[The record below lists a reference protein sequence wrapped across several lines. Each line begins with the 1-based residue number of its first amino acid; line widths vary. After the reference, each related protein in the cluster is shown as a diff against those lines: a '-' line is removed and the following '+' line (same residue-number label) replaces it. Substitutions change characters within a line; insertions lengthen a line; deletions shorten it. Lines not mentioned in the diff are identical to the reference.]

1 MISEDDKEWF
11 ETIEKGD
18 DEMPHAMLDMME
30 EVLIEM
36 EGITEFA
43 REERIKYADES
54 LLQQLEWHQNQ
65 IQLLADEVREKMEN
79 DGTEPL
85 TNRRWGR

>member
-11 ETIEKGD
+11 ENIEEED
-18 DEMPHAMLDMME
+18 DEMPQAMLAMME
-30 EVLIEM
+30 GVLIEM

-43 REERIKYADES
+43 REESIPYADES
-54 LLQQLEWHQNQ
+54 LLKQLEWHQRQ
-65 IQLLADEVREKMEN
+65 IQLLADEVREKMKN

-85 TNRRWGR
+85 TK